1 MTSASSGNIFMIN
14 KSNIDSHAN
23 TKGRPLGIA
32 FSKNTNSLIVADA
45 ERKAIL
51 RVSLGNGSIT
61 QLCTSY
67 EDMELNGPSDL
78 DINENDEIIFTDP
91 LRNPYPNPCIS
102 PVYKLVKNDI
112 ELFISDLA
120 FPSGITISS
129 ENVFIS
135 ETRANRLV
143 VLENHLSDELPEPKM
158 FRRFAEPGNP
168 DGITVDDNGN
178 IYQTLPGIGAIAVL
192 NDKGEMIEIYHMESW
207 KPSNIHFTDGIF
219 YVTDRLGSRIFK
231 FTK

>member
-1 MTSASSGNIFMIN
+1 M
-14 KSNIDSHAN
+14 
-23 TKGRPLGIA
+23 
-32 FSKNTNSLIVADA
+32 
-45 ERKAIL
+45 
-51 RVSLGNGSIT
+51 
-61 QLCTSY
+61 
-67 EDMELNGPSDL
+67 
-78 DINENDEIIFTDP
+78 
-91 LRNPYPNPCIS
+91 
-102 PVYKLVKNDI
+102 KNDI

>member
-1 MTSASSGNIFMIN
+1 MN
-14 KSNIDSHAN
+14 KSNINSHAN

-32 FSKNTNSLIVADA
+32 FSKKSNSLIVADA
-45 ERKAIL
+45 SRKAIL

-61 QLCTSY
+61 QLCDSY
-67 EDMELNGPSDL
+67 DDIELNGPSDL
-78 DINENDEIIFTDP
+78 DINENDEVIFTDP

-102 PVYKLVKNDI
+102 PVYKLIKNKV

-120 FPSGITISS
+120 FPSGITITSK
-129 ENVFIS
+129 NVFIS

-143 VLENHLSDELPEPKM
+143 VLENHESEDVPEPRM

-168 DGITVDDNGN
+168 DGITVDDDGN
-178 IYQTLPGIGAIAVL
+178 IYQTLPGIGAIGVL
-192 NDKGEMIEIYHMESW
+192 NSEGEMIEIYHMESW
-207 KPSNIHFTDGIF
+207 KPSNIHYTDGIF
-219 YVTDRLGSRIFK
+219 YVTDRLGSRIIK

>member
-1 MTSASSGNIFMIN
+1 MIN

-61 QLCTSY
+61 QLCTSF

-78 DINENDEIIFTDP
+78 DINENDEVIFTDP

-112 ELFISDLA
+112 E
-120 FPSGITISS
+120 
-129 ENVFIS
+129 
-135 ETRANRLV
+135 
-143 VLENHLSDELPEPKM
+143 
-158 FRRFAEPGNP
+158 
-168 DGITVDDNGN
+168 
-178 IYQTLPGIGAIAVL
+178 
-192 NDKGEMIEIYHMESW
+192 
-207 KPSNIHFTDGIF
+207 
-219 YVTDRLGSRIFK
+219 
-231 FTK
+231 